1 MGTWAMLYHRGLLS
15 DSNQQSCI
23 MDVPKGLKG
32 LNSAVS
38 SDQANDHG
46 PLAFGGVGEAPAPW
60 GLGPSYV
67 PQKACLLRAAILL
80 FYYKSVSI

>member
-15 DSNQQSCI
+15 DSNQRSCI
-23 MDVPKGLKG
+23 MDAPKGLKG

-46 PLAFGGVGEAPAPW
+46 LWHLRVAFGGVGEAPAP
-60 GLGPSYV
+60 
-67 PQKACLLRAAILL
+67 
-80 FYYKSVSI
+80 